1 MGNTS
6 KNMSQWQ
13 PDELVLIS
21 TIAHTANVAMQT
33 DDFLPA
39 VAVEVR
45 QLLQWDRVVIG
56 LLQVDNMTLHIVV
69 DQPKE
74 AGSELEE
81 HYANPTD
88 FALILDVLNIGHTNI
103 LHRNNPALAGTHTST
118 ILNEAHLQTVQSV
131 VLRSDD
137 QVLGALVVGSTDLR
151 DVSPQETHLLETIC
165 DIMSTA
171 IGRIYKYE
179 ELNQANRLKSAFLAT
194 VTHELRSPITSII
207 GYTQMMQRGR
217 YGTLPEIINEPLE
230 FIIHSSKRILNLVND
245 LLDFSKIEAGHLSVE
260 ITTIELGPIL
270 RNTIGMIVPQVHERG
285 LDLHTSIEENLPPV
299 RASSERLEQVIINL
313 LSNAVKFTEKGS
325 ITIHVK
331 HLDEHYIRI
340 SVQDTGEGITAEHQ
354 ALIFGEYQQI
364 KNQANLRFAGTGL
377 GLAISKRLIQ
387 LMGGDMTVESTPGLG
402 STFHC
407 DIRIAT
413 HSRAKPDHP
422 NE

>member
-13 PDELVLIS
+13 PNELVLIS

-39 VAVEVR
+39 VAAGIR
-45 QLLQWDRVVIG
+45 HSLQWDRVVIG
-56 LLQVDNMTLHIVV
+56 LLQVDNITLHIVV

-81 HYANPTD
+81 QYANPTD
-88 FALILDVLNIGHTNI
+88 FALILDVLNAGHTNI
-103 LHRNNPALAGTHTST
+103 LHRDDPALIGTHTST
-118 ILNEAHLQTVQSV
+118 ILQEANLQTVQSV

-137 QVLGALVVGSTDLR
+137 QLLGALVVGSTNPR
-151 DVSPQETHLLETIC
+151 DVSDQETNLLETIC
-165 DIMSTA
+165 DIISTA

-194 VTHELRSPITSII
+194 VTHELRSPITSVI

-217 YGTLPEIINEPLE
+217 FGTLPEVTAEPLE

-260 ITTIELGPIL
+260 ITTIELAPIL
-270 RNTIGMIVPQVHERG
+270 RNTIRMIMPQVQERG
-285 LDLHTSIEENLPPV
+285 LELHTNIEENLPPV
-299 RASSERLEQVIINL
+299 RASNERLEQVIINL
-313 LSNAVKFTEKGS
+313 LSNAVKFTEKGAVTVS
-325 ITIHVK
+325 VK

-340 SVQDTGEGITAEHQ
+340 SVQDTGVGITPEHQ

-364 KNQANLRFAGTGL
+364 KNQANLSFAGTGL

-387 LMGGDMTVESTPGLG
+387 LMGGDMSLESTPGIG

-413 HSRAKPDHP
+413 HSRAKP
-422 NE
+422 EQSEE